1 MGAFLEHPI
10 SAFVFAVIA
19 FGVGVSGK
27 FSSRLSIGAL
37 AIATVLGF
45 YGIYEAVD
53 YSLRVRIPFLLA
65 FAGAMAALTWW
76 VWRKPEANKPRLML
90 TAQDGEP
97 FRLVHLGGDAAQHIQ
112 VEPIQSA
119 LGKNIWVRFGAVDFL
134 SVAKAEVCPSFRL
147 YLHGFPKEKSD
158 MGLLGA
164 ALFSGDAMGRQ
175 TVDYPITIS
184 FHWDGKRLNERQTL
198 TWHYATKTLTSG
210 DAR

>member
-1 MGAFLEHPI
+1 MVAFLEHPI
-10 SAFVFAVIA
+10 PAFVFAVIA

-27 FSSRLSIGAL
+27 LSSRLSIGAL
-37 AIATVLGF
+37 ATATVLGF
-45 YGIYEAVD
+45 YGVYEAAD

-65 FAGAMAALTWW
+65 FAGAMAALMWW

-90 TAQDGEP
+90 TAQHGKP

-119 LGKNIWVRFGAVDFL
+119 LGKNIWVRFEAVDFL
-134 SVAKAEVCPSFRL
+134 SAAKAEARPSFCL
-147 YLHGFPKEKSD
+147 YLHGFPKPNND

-164 ALFSGDAMGRQ
+164 ALFSGDAIGHQ
-175 TVDYPITIS
+175 TVDYVITIS
-184 FHWDGKRLNERQTL
+184 FHWAGKRLSERQTL

-210 DAR
+210 NAK

>member
-1 MGAFLEHPI
+1 MVAFLEHPI
-10 SAFVFAVIA
+10 PAFVFAVIA

-37 AIATVLGF
+37 AIATALGS

-53 YSLRVRIPFLLA
+53 YSLRVRIPFALA
-65 FAGAMAALTWW
+65 FAGAMAALMWW
-76 VWRKPEANKPRLML
+76 VSRKPEANKPRLTL

-112 VEPIQSA
+112 IEPIQSA

-134 SVAKAEVCPSFRL
+134 SVAKPEACPSFRL
-147 YLHGFPKEKSD
+147 DIHGIPKRDTD

-164 ALFSGDAMGRQ
+164 ALFSGDAVGHQ
-175 TVDYPITIS
+175 TVDYPVTIS
-184 FHWDGKRLNERQTL
+184 FHWNKKRLSERQTL

-210 DAR
+210 NAK